1 MHCQL
6 YYIFFVDSY
15 NLINN
20 HTYNVVIQELIHNKK
35 KKVTIYM
42 IVVVVIMLKILKIK
56 WIFFFK

>member
-35 KKVTIYM
+35 KKLPST
-42 IVVVVIMLKILKIK
+42 
-56 WIFFFK
+56 W